1 MKRKE
6 KLLLERKYNKGTYVF
21 QPQFTTRSMAHIPAH
36 LEIKRMEML
45 ADGLVEIDGEEYAF
59 HTLRVLIK

>member
-6 KLLLERKYNKGTYVF
+6 KLLLERKYNKGTYIL
-21 QPQFTTRSMAHIPAH
+21 QQKFTTRSMAHIPAH
-36 LEIKRMEML
+36 LEIKRIEML
-45 ADGLVEIDGEEYAF
+45 SDGLVEIDGEEYAF